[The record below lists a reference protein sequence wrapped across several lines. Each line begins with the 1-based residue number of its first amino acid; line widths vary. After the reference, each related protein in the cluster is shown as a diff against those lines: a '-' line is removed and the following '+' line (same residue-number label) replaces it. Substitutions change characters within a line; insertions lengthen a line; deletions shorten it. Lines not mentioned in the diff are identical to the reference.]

1 MTSLA
6 TGNFAAGT
14 TRSGNPAPRVS
25 VPDRRLGA
33 HRRLADPTRF
43 HNRRVARPLM
53 VSALIGVALTIG
65 LIAVPT
71 QSPGS
76 AALLLLGGAWVSLM
90 LAMTLP
96 TRSERAGE
104 ELTAR
109 LGRFRHAVNAIGDSP
124 TRAQLE
130 AVLKM
135 ANDLDLHDDEIADDV
150 GRVHASIAALE
161 LLEQI
166 ESGRLPIVAAPA
178 ALSSGDTCHFVA
190 PVRCGRRRADQYGE
204 LLLTTGW
211 LRFAGRVDASVGW
224 NQIADIQRAG
234 KTLVVTVE
242 GRRGAFR
249 FSFQSIEE
257 AARCGV
263 IAGPLRSAVTVPED
277 TTACSLMM

>member
-1 MTSLA
+1 MTGLA
-6 TGNFAAGT
+6 TRNFAAGT
-14 TRSGNPAPRVS
+14 TRPDNPAPLVP
-25 VPDRRLGA
+25 VPDRRLAA
-33 HRRLADPTRF
+33 HRRLADPTRV
-43 HNRRVARPLM
+43 HNPRVARPLM

-65 LIAVPT
+65 LIAVPS

-96 TRSERAGE
+96 TRSQRAGE
-104 ELTAR
+104 ELTMR
-109 LGRFRHAVNAIGDSP
+109 LARFRHAVNAIGDTP
-124 TRAQLE
+124 TRPQLE

-166 ESGRLPIVAAPA
+166 ESGRLPVVAAAPT
-178 ALSSGDTCHFVA
+178 LSSGDTCHFVA
-190 PVRCGRRRADQYGE
+190 PVRCGRRRADQFGE
-204 LLLTTGW
+204 LFLTTGW

-234 KTLVVTVE
+234 KTLVVTVD

-249 FSFQSIEE
+249 FSFQSVEE
-257 AARCGV
+257 AVRCGV
-263 IAGPLRSAVTVPED
+263 IAGHLRSAASISEG
-277 TTACSLMM
+277 TTACRVMV